1 MHQELRRGTKMI
13 PVVLVLSCLLTLLG
27 YAAGRDLRSEE
38 TAAPPAEPGPQSGAQ
53 AGPADTPAPREEAA
67 PEAGP
72 QPVPDGGSGKE
83 TAPADEPLP
92 RIIRTV
98 CTDHICGGC
107 DGKCHLKSGHVAIDK
122 KGHCACTPTEGS
134 ALDRATRQ
142 AYAKNQPE

>member
-1 MHQELRRGTKMI
+1 MQPEIRRGTRLV

-27 YAAGRDLRSEE
+27 YAAGRDARSAED
-38 TAAPPAEPGPQSGAQ
+38 AAPAASPTPQ
-53 AGPADTPAPREEAA
+53 AGEASATDSPAAPDAAGEKEAA
-67 PEAGP
+67 PE
-72 QPVPDGGSGKE
+72 E
-83 TAPADEPLP
+83 EPLP

-107 DGKCHLKSGHVAIDK
+107 DGKCHRNSGHVAVDK
-122 KGHCACTPTEGS
+122 RGHCACTPTEGS